1 MKSFWSF
8 FGNYICGWV
17 GVLLLFAV
25 QFLWWLFSPTKQ
37 VSIWIVFLLV
47 TISFLI
53 CAAICAK
60 MRVEYRPKSIK
71 TPIKVLQ
78 YSIVQGQVVLL
89 ISPTSML
96 AYGMIVTICLKP
108 ESDFADQIIGVGVV
122 ECQRDDGKFQVKVFQ
137 LFLDN
142 PTLTEFCLHSVRVR
156 ELIVKPF
163 ITKDNIDV

>member
-25 QFLWWLFSPTKQ
+25 QFLWWLFNPTQ
-37 VSIWIVFLLV
+37 PVSLWIVFLSL

-60 MRVEYRPKSIK
+60 MRVEYQPKSIK

-89 ISPTSML
+89 ISSTSML
-96 AYGMIVTICLKP
+96 SHGMIVTICQKP
-108 ESDFADQIIGVGVV
+108 ERDFVDQVIGVGIV
-122 ECQRDDGKFQVKVFQ
+122 ECQRDDGRFQIKVVQ
-137 LFLDN
+137 LFTDD
-142 PTLTEFCLHSVRVR
+142 TTFAEFCSHSVRVR
-156 ELIVKPF
+156 ELMVKPF
-163 ITKDNIDV
+163 ITKDNIDI